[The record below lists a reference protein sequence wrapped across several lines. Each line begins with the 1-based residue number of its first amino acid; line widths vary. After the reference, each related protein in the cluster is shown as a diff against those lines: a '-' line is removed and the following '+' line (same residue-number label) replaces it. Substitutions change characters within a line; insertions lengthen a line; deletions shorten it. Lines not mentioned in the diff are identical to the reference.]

1 MHFSNIL
8 PKISIFWKI
17 WILHILVYFFLLSI
31 LIIVQDFNVNGVTHR
46 MTETKI
52 ISRLLGS
59 SLIGLFGFLDGI
71 GFFIMITIIFNYI
84 IQKKIKNIFKSY
96 ILSLIITYPIII
108 LFIKEGSGY
117 GSNSKTIICLIIT
130 ILINW
135 LVFKKS
141 YQKQNSNNVK

>member
-1 MHFSNIL
+1 MHFNNIL

-31 LIIVQDFNVNGVTHR
+31 LIIVQDFNANGVTQR
-46 MTETKI
+46 MTATNI
-52 ISRLLGS
+52 ISTLLGS
-59 SLIGLFGFLDGI
+59 SLIGLFGFFDGI

-117 GSNSKTIICLIIT
+117 GSNLKTIICLIFT
-130 ILINW
+130 VAINYI
-135 LVFKKS
+135 VNRKEI
-141 YQKQNSNNVK
+141 NTD